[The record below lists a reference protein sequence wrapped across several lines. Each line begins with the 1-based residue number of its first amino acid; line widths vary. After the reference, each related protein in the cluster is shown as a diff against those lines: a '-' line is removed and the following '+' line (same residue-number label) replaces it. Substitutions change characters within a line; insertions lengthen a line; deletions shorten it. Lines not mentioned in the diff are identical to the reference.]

1 MAKEL
6 KFKDDNDIGFDSG
19 LSIPAFGEKQEKV
32 GKDRHPVLKGIKD
45 AGSGVVTGVWDAATS
60 ESFIKKVLKQAL
72 PDGYGSAIDTFD
84 LAGQNL
90 KKLYDSSER
99 EFKPL
104 VNDIKRTVD
113 RLLPQNS
120 KVMPK
125 KLNDQLKAWAK
136 TADGLSTGMS
146 QGQMREN
153 NLTGTLGEVFK
164 YQIET
169 DAKNRAEDTARSNI
183 KEQID
188 AKRSN
193 FQLESLNSIKLSLQR
208 LVDYQDKVTINYQR
222 RSLELQYRQYF
233 VQLDSFEHQ
242 RQTSAQTRVL
252 LEGIQKNTGL
262 PDIRKIQGVGDYKD
276 LIRNKFFNNIG
287 SMMFGER
294 SQFMQRI
301 VENVQKALAENMKSF
316 IGTARNSIAGA
327 NDLQQFAQQS
337 GEMGG
342 PNGTELAGNMVGDL
356 VFSNLGDKLG
366 YQMNKRLQKTR
377 FAKPV
382 NKVGKWL
389 DYNIGNAPQHM
400 TEFANSKKGDNLP
413 MGMGWLVQFAK
424 QMVHQSNVVATGLQQ
439 DDVRNLQEPA
449 VFNGMARKS
458 LTQIIPG
465 YLARIY
471 QELRIIR
478 TGDAKQELML
488 FDPGSSQFKSSR
500 EVGLGIHKLL
510 FKKEEVAANKAKQDE
525 LIAELEKK
533 SGQKL
538 TPELRKD
545 AIAHLMNLNFNNRL
559 GNPANLADRYSYMGN
574 KQVKDPGAL
583 ASMFAKYFG
592 KNPTQDQLAKFQ
604 RMMNGLSYGM
614 TDNRGLVQ
622 GLMNM
627 GYGDQLKDM
636 GMVTDRGN
644 FNLDQFSKYYQGGE
658 YNPAGMEAGGPV
670 SRFGG
675 KTRVTINRTNASTN
689 YNSSTNSS
697 TVNNH
702 QVGMDSVLAT
712 LAAEIAARMQPAQTG
727 TGIPAGISSGVMGM
741 ARAGSHGG
749 TPPSSGMRYTQHKPS
764 ARRKANPLHQMAA
777 SAKPTDFV
785 TTSTGRVIH
794 KDHHDAYVQ
803 AHARVLRQA
812 NSGFGRA
819 AFKKRYPDWMPGLE
833 RFPLEALD
841 DEFHR
846 QTGLNRES
854 SMQPKG
860 WIAQMAQSAGGTN
873 EGRFGGSSQ
882 LEAVIKA
889 ASSKPV
895 AEQILQEL
903 KKLSSGIKSGKGI
916 SVYQINGQ
924 DVGDLLQRSARR
936 GTNFLDQSLGNFG
949 RDMYNNT
956 LTAGKWLLNRPASML
971 KLGMQ
976 GWHATKG
983 ARDALK
989 LGAKKT
995 GEKALKLASRW
1006 DDVYLPGTDE
1016 PVLEAWKLRGGYYV
1030 DEHNKPI
1037 RSWKDIKGTIRDTS
1051 QNMEVALSGTQ
1062 IEFAYIR
1069 SQIGPKAIKALGA
1082 VWNFGWNNLKRM
1094 KAGVFSA
1101 IPMAI
1106 DAGKKLLNIGKNLL
1120 DQPQDIYLKG
1130 QADPVMNVRTMR
1142 AGLYRSARDLNKK
1155 IMRPGDIDGPVID
1168 TSVNPPVLALT
1179 REQLQG
1185 GIYDVYG
1192 KRIRTPFQKVMD
1204 AALTPLRWLKNT
1216 AKFGFE
1222 FSMGLLK
1229 KPFEFIGKFF
1239 TNWFGPDGIVVSGS
1253 KTMVQRLTEIRDVLR
1268 DRLPKPKKIRKGSWE
1283 DLENQA
1289 AGKAKG
1295 AATSTSAGVDHGLLG
1310 KAAGLAS
1317 TVGTSLL
1324 EKLGLVKKQRKPG
1337 EKGWF
1342 GKSVDWV
1349 EGKAQDGIS
1358 GWAWQKG
1365 AEKAKDV
1372 GGKVKDTLWNRIKN
1386 RGKNAVEDVAEG
1398 AAAGGGKK
1406 GIFHGTLNAAK
1417 DLIFG
1422 GKGGADLDQTQTG
1435 IYKAVREGVADG
1447 MADTQG
1453 GGIGDTIKNKLEDK
1467 AKDKFGK
1474 FLKRKAG
1481 QQLEKQA
1488 AKQVGKTVL
1497 KTGAEQVA
1505 KQAVVRGAAGPLAG
1519 LAEELGLGGLSTLA
1533 GGLGLEGGG
1542 ALGTGVLAGS
1552 FGGLAGIGSAALGAA
1567 TTLGGLALAVGG
1579 GIAAVLTS
1587 PIVIGAGLIAGGIYL
1602 GNKMHSGLQ
1611 NFMMHRKL
1619 GKLGFMRMAQYG
1631 FAEDDTDHINTVLQ
1645 FEDTLMK
1652 HVTYDAGGRAQLDHN
1667 KLKPEEAV
1675 VPFGVDMKSKTDLKG
1690 WLIWFAQRF
1699 RPVFLNSL
1707 NALRKIDKKKKLIDV
1722 DGMNKEDQAEYLKD
1736 AMFTGGP
1743 YGVMATPFHR
1753 TSFLFMHFGSASL
1766 AMGPKQVKAAIAAT
1780 HKAIGDPDPKKMKKK
1795 AEKTAKLAA
1804 AGAAAGAAVG
1814 AKGALG
1820 AKTEPTT
1827 FLGKLG
1833 QKTAGALGFV
1843 GKALLGGGIMG
1854 AAFGLGK
1861 WLKGEWNKV
1870 ANNQDTKGLGFG
1882 DKLAVFLSPTLH
1894 SMLTKS
1900 KLHPLQALRFKAYG
1914 LNDYDSDKIHALMD
1928 MESHIGT
1935 RIKLSGQG
1943 DKAKAEF
1950 IGDPM
1955 DVLMHFGASFDPANV
1970 SEKSDSNGHDW
1981 LEWFMRRFLPVFLTY
1996 KGSYLKLKGDGSLLY
2011 DNPDDETAATLGPLV
2026 AGAKGQDGASVW
2038 TIKAS
2043 PWTHYKLNTDGDSV
2057 KPILAFLKEKSK
2069 VKKLS
2074 DGITKKDAK
2083 AGGSGWTDLLSG
2095 KSIKDKVDTVKSWG
2109 KGLLDKATTGIANT
2123 WNAVKNSKVG
2133 QAIGSAAVAAGNYVK
2148 NSAVGKAV
2156 VGAGKAI
2163 SGVAGG
2169 VGDTMKGF
2177 GATLGKGYKAVTGNA
2192 KAVKDAALA
2201 ALKSAGITNPTEV
2214 AMFMAQMDHESGG
2227 FKTLSENLNYSASR
2241 LGQVFGAKLRKAGK
2255 TAQEVAAGGAEAIAN
2270 LVYGNRMGNTAPDDG
2285 FKYRGRGIIQMTG
2298 KANYEKYG
2306 KMIGVDL
2313 VSNPDLASD
2322 PKVAAQLAI
2331 AFWKANHLS
2340 GPAQQGNVQAV
2351 TQVINGGQNGE
2362 SERAQKFQT
2371 YLAQAKSGQ
2380 LVPSGASPDDK
2391 KTQQV
2396 AAGGANTTGVTAPGA
2411 KSATAGAL
2419 PTGGPNATVAAATA
2433 PASSTGSGAG
2443 SPTPTVASMGTPSPT
2458 PSGTGSSGGFTKVS
2472 MPVPAAGGSDGASA
2486 SGGGSSPFGFNMA
2499 SARSTTPPAKS
2510 ILAVQQAQHEDK
2522 MSAMG
2527 GMGDVLNKSLEVQ
2540 TDARDILKTIA
2551 QAVQQ
2556 LQKAG
2561 GAAGDASS
2569 ASNTGGG
2576 NAGAAN
2582 GPKSSLRG
2590 QRQPMPTPPVSMMN
2604 EV

>member
-19 LSIPAFGEKQEKV
+19 LSIPSFGEKRDKI

-45 AGSGVVTGVWDAATS
+45 AGSGVVTGIWDAASS

-72 PDGYGSAIDTFD
+72 PDGYGAAIDTFD

-120 KVMPK
+120 KVLPK
-125 KLNDQLKAWAK
+125 ALNDHLKAWAK
-136 TADGLSTGMS
+136 TADGASSGMS
-146 QGQMREN
+146 QAQMREN

-183 KEQID
+183 KEQIE
-188 AKRSN
+188 AKRSV
-193 FQLESLNSIKLSLQR
+193 FQMESLNSIKLSLQR

-233 VQLDSFEHQ
+233 VQLDSFQHQ
-242 RQTSAQTRVL
+242 RETSMQTRLL

-262 PDIRKIQGVGDYKD
+262 PDIRKIQGLGDYKD

-301 VENVQKALAENMKSF
+301 VENVQKSLTENMKSF
-316 IGTARNSIAGA
+316 VGSARNTITGA
-327 NDLQQFAQQS
+327 ADLHDFASQT

-366 YQMNKRLQKTR
+366 YQLGKRVQKTR
-377 FAKPV
+377 FAKPI
-382 NKVGKWL
+382 NKTGKWL
-389 DYNIGNAPQHM
+389 DYHFGNGPQHL
-400 TEFANSKKGDNLP
+400 TELAHSKKGDNLP

-424 QMVHQSNVVATGLQQ
+424 QMVHQSNVVSTGLQQ
-439 DDVRNLQEPA
+439 DDIRNLQEPA

-458 LTQIIPG
+458 LTEIIPG

-471 QELRIIR
+471 QELQIIR
-478 TGDAKQELML
+478 TGDAKKDLML
-488 FDPGSSQFKSSR
+488 FDPTSNRFKSAK
-500 EVGLGIHKLL
+500 ETNLGIHKLL

-533 SGQKL
+533 TGTKM

-545 AIAHLMNLNFNNRL
+545 AIAHLMQLNFNNRL
-559 GNPANLADRYSYMGN
+559 GTPENLADRYAYMGN

-583 ASMFAKYFG
+583 ADMFAKYFG
-592 KNPTQDQLAKFQ
+592 KKPTMDQLSKFQ

-627 GYGDQLKDM
+627 GYSGNLQDM
-636 GMVTDRGN
+636 GMLTKQGN
-644 FNLDQFSKYYQGGE
+644 FNLDQFGQYYQGGE
-658 YNPAGMEAGGPV
+658 YSPSGMTADGPLG
-670 SRFGG
+670 SHFTRRGG
-675 KTRVTINRTNASTN
+675 KTNVTINRSNSTTNNTSH
-689 YNSSTNSS
+689 S
-697 TVNNH
+697 TVNNNVENVIH
-702 QVGMDSVLAT
+702 NI
-712 LAAEIAARMQPAQTG
+712 AAEIAARLHQEFTVHQPTA
-727 TGIPAGISSGVMGM
+727 P
-741 ARAGSHGG
+741 
-749 TPPSSGMRYTQHKPS
+749 TPNVPPVAAAVH
-764 ARRKANPLHQMAA
+764 AIRRKKFQTSALSRLAA
-777 SAKPTDFV
+777 SAKASEHV
-785 TTSTGRVIH
+785 TTATGRTIH

-803 AHARVLRQA
+803 AHARVLRLA
-812 NSGFGRA
+812 NTGFGRA
-819 AFKKRYPDWMPGLE
+819 ALKKRYPEWMPGLE
-833 RFPLEALD
+833 RFPDGAVD
-841 DEFHR
+841 DEFH
-846 QTGLNRES
+846 QKTGLDHHS
-854 SMQPKG
+854 AMQPRG
-860 WIAQMAQSAGGTN
+860 WTASVASMGQSAGA
-873 EGRFGGSSQ
+873 FGGSSQ

-895 AEQILQEL
+895 AEKILEEL

-916 SVYQINGQ
+916 SVYQINGE

-956 LTAGKWLLNRPASML
+956 ITAGKWLARRPAALM
-971 KLGMQ
+971 KMGMQ

-1051 QNMEVALSGTQ
+1051 QNLEVALSGTQ

-1082 VWNFGWNNLKRM
+1082 VWNFGWNNLKRI

-1106 DAGKKLLNIGKNLL
+1106 DGGKKLLNIGKNLL
-1120 DQPQDIYLKG
+1120 DQPQDIYVKG
-1130 QADPVMNVRTMR
+1130 VADPVMNARTMR
-1142 AGLYRSARDLNKK
+1142 AGLYRSARDLNKV
-1155 IMRPGDIDGPVID
+1155 IRRPGDIDGPVID

-1185 GIYDVYG
+1185 GIYDAMG
-1192 KRIRTPFQKVMD
+1192 KRIRSPFQKVMD

-1222 FSMGLLK
+1222 FSLGLLK
-1229 KPFEFIGKFF
+1229 KPFEYIGKFF

-1253 KTMVQRLTEIRDVLR
+1253 KTIVQRLTEIRDVLR
-1268 DRLPKPKKIRKGSWE
+1268 DRLPNPKKIRKGSWE
-1283 DLENQA
+1283 DLEARGLGKVAGSAKA
-1289 AGKAKG
+1289 AGAN
-1295 AATSTSAGVDHGLLG
+1295 VDHGMLG
-1310 KAAGLAS
+1310 KAEGV
-1317 TVGTSLL
+1317 VGGVARNLL
-1324 EKLGLVKKQRKPG
+1324 EKLGLVKKERKPG
-1337 EKGWF
+1337 EKGWL
-1342 GKSVDWV
+1342 GKGLDWA
-1349 EGKAQDGIS
+1349 EGKAQDGLS

-1365 AEKAKDV
+1365 ADKAKDV
-1372 GGKVKDTLWNRIKN
+1372 GAKVKDSLWNRIKN

-1398 AAAGGGKK
+1398 GATGGKK
-1406 GIFHGTLNAAK
+1406 GFLHGTVNAAK

-1422 GKGGADLDQTQTG
+1422 GSGGKDLDASQTG
-1435 IYKAVREGVADG
+1435 IYKAVREGVADA
-1447 MADTQG
+1447 MSDQQG
-1453 GGIGDTIKNKLEDK
+1453 GVGNAIKDKLKGKLEDK
-1467 AKDKFGK
+1467 AKEQFGK
-1474 FLKRKAG
+1474 FAKKQIGKR
-1481 QQLEKQA
+1481 L
-1488 AKQVGKTVL
+1488 GKEVL
-1497 KTGAEQVA
+1497 KDGAEQVVKA
-1505 KQAVVRGAAGPLAG
+1505 GAQRAAVVGGEGILGG
-1519 LAEELGLGGLSTLA
+1519 LTAELGLGGVV
-1533 GGLGLEGGG
+1533 GGLGAAATGIGG
-1542 ALGTGVLAGS
+1542 ALATGAGM
-1552 FGGLAGIGSAALGAA
+1552 ALTAA
-1567 TTLGGLALAVGG
+1567 TTLGGLAVAVGG
-1579 GIAAVLTS
+1579 GILAVLSS
-1587 PIVIGAGLIAGGIYL
+1587 PVVIGAGLIAGGIYL
-1602 GNKMHSGLQ
+1602 GSKLHGGLQ
-1611 NFMMHRKL
+1611 SFMLHRKL

-1631 FAEDDTDHINTVLQ
+1631 FLEDDTDHINTVLE
-1645 FEDTLMK
+1645 FEQTLMK

-1667 KLKPEEAV
+1667 KLTPAEAV
-1675 VPFGVDMKSKTDLKG
+1675 APFGVDMKSKTDLKN

-1707 NALRKIDKKKKLIDV
+1707 NALAKIDKKKKLIDV
-1722 DGMNKEDQAEYLKD
+1722 DSMKKEQKAEYLKD

-1743 YGVMATPFHR
+1743 YRVGATPFHR
-1753 TSFLFMHFGSASL
+1753 TGFLFMHFGADKL
-1766 AMGPKQVKAAIAAT
+1766 AAGPKQVAAAT
-1780 HKAIGDPDPKKMKKK
+1780 AAAHKEVGDPDPKKMKKDS
-1795 AEKTAKLAA
+1795 AKK
-1804 AGAAAGAAVG
+1804 AAVAG
-1814 AKGALG
+1814 VTGTASSINK
-1820 AKTEPTT
+1820 KDDKHEPTS

-1833 QKTAGALGFV
+1833 QKVGNAFSLGLKATGIGAVLGAGFA
-1843 GKALLGGGIMG
+1843 
-1854 AAFGLGK
+1854 LGK
-1861 WLKGEWNKV
+1861 WIKSEWNKV
-1870 ANNQDTKGLGFG
+1870 ANDQDTKGLGFG
-1882 DKLAVFLSPTLH
+1882 DKLATFLSPTLH
-1894 SMLTKS
+1894 SMITKS

-1914 LNDYDSDKIHALMD
+1914 LNDYDSDKISALMQ

-1955 DVLMHFGASFDPANV
+1955 DVLMHFGGSFDPANV
-1970 SEKSDSNGHDW
+1970 SEKGDSNGHDW
-1981 LEWFMRRFLPVFLTY
+1981 LEWFLRRFLPVFLTY

-2011 DNPDDETAATLGPLV
+2011 DNPDDETAAVLGPLV
-2026 AGAKGQDGASVW
+2026 AAAKGQDGVSVW
-2038 TIKAS
+2038 SIKAS
-2043 PWTHYKLNTDGDSV
+2043 PWPHYKLNTDGDSV
-2057 KPILAFLKEKSK
+2057 KPILSFLKEKSK

-2074 DGITKKDAK
+2074 DGLPKKDAK
-2083 AGGSGWTDLLSG
+2083 GDGGKGWTNLLDG
-2095 KSIKDKVDTVKSWG
+2095 KSLKDKVDTVKSWG
-2109 KGLLDKATTGIANT
+2109 KGLLDKATTGISNT

-2133 QAIGSAAVAAGNYVK
+2133 QAIGNAATAAGNYVK

-2156 VGAGKAI
+2156 GNAYDSAKKTVT
-2163 SGVAGG
+2163 GVAGG

-2313 VSNPDLASD
+2313 INNPDLASD

-2362 SERAQKFQT
+2362 SERAQKFQQ
-2371 YLAQAKSGQ
+2371 YLTQAKSGA
-2380 LVPSGASPDDK
+2380 LVPSGATPDDK

-2396 AAGGANTTGVTAPGA
+2396 AASGAGTTGVTAPGT
-2411 KSATAGAL
+2411 KSTAGAL
-2419 PTGGPNATVAAATA
+2419 PTGGANSVVAAATA
-2433 PASSTGSGAG
+2433 PASSTGSSGTA
-2443 SPTPTVASMGTPSPT
+2443 PTVASMGTAQPT
-2458 PSGTGSSGGFTKVS
+2458 PSVTSTASSINKTTPTPAASSGGDGTS
-2472 MPVPAAGGSDGASA
+2472 LGSA
-2486 SGGGSSPFGFNMA
+2486 SPFGFNMA
-2499 SARSTTPPAKS
+2499 SAKSTTPPAKS

-2551 QAVQQ
+2551 AAVQQ

-2561 GAAGDASS
+2561 GAGAGDQPSQNATS
-2569 ASNTGGG
+2569 GG
-2576 NAGAAN
+2576 NAGAGG